1 MRKDEKSNVNRASQ
15 RLFCLPYPY
24 TSSSHLQCTRAY
36 YIIVLIFHACVC
48 AGLLSTSP
56 PLSNRYSCYWKT
68 VAVLKLPP
76 SVMFVDYSSVSLH
89 PSTGKVAIS
98 SQENSQVSH
107 ERNEKGHFFM
117 MRFCNSF
124 YHMSHSLSELFV
136 PRFHSVVLLLCI

>member
-1 MRKDEKSNVNRASQ
+1 MSIERAKDYSASLILTPPPHIFNVRVRTTYS
-15 RLFCLPYPY
+15 
-24 TSSSHLQCTRAY
+24 
-36 YIIVLIFHACVC
+36 IIVLIFHACVC

-56 PLSNRYSCYWKT
+56 FDRYSCYWKT
-68 VAVLKLPP
+68 VAILKLPP

-89 PSTGKVAIS
+89 PPTGKVAIS